1 MWPES
6 SARKSER
13 SGLHRTPSALTNDVR
28 KRLKKLLLLLL
39 RGLLLRCRLL
49 RGLLLRCHHSY
60 LLRLVIRTRG
70 SMVWR
75 DAFPC
80 ATSWTIFSAHTYLC
94 TPTGFPLEPL
104 RVRSR
109 NADGSGAVVGSPCRF
124 GVLR

>member
-75 DAFPC
+75 PCFPC
-80 ATSWTIFSAHTYLC
+80 ETSSTIFFSPTPSA
-94 TPTGFPLEPL
+94 TPPASPRRLSP
-104 RVRSR
+104 RV
-109 NADGSGAVVGSPCRF
+109 SP
-124 GVLR
+124 